1 MTLVLTLVYEGLCN
15 RAPSLSTVSGLWRHH
30 ASWLLGL
37 HTNGYLCLICSF
49 LPLHLTK
56 TYPLGHFFKK
66 VRSPFRT
73 LWVAKYVPLSCL
85 AEGVFQVHPHQRNIK
100 GPLPHVPIPTDGHC
114 LFSLFGLFD
123 WLICGSCGS
132 SVLLGLSLLATS
144 WGYSR
149 CGGFP
154 CGAQS
159 VDAQPSVVAAPGLWS
174 TGPTA
179 VAHWLSCSVACGIF
193 PGQGSNPCQGSK
205 QVYSLPLS
213 HQGSPP
219 LSILNLGHFAIHSF

>member
-1 MTLVLTLVYEGLCN
+1 MTLVLTLVYEGQRN
-15 RAPSLSTVSGLWRHH
+15 WAPSLSTVSGLWRHH

-37 HTNGYLCLICSF
+37 HTNDYLCLICSF
-49 LPLHLTK
+49 LPLRLTK

-66 VRSPFRT
+66 VCSPFRT

-85 AEGVFQVHPHQRNIK
+85 AEGGFQVHPHQHNIK
-100 GPLPHVPIPTDGHC
+100 GLLPHVPIPIDG
-114 LFSLFGLFD
+114 SLCFV

-132 SVLLGLSLLATS
+132 SVLLGLSLRAMS
-144 WGYSR
+144 WAR
-149 CGGFP
+149 CGGFS

-159 VDAQPSVVAAPGLWS
+159 VDSQASVVAAPGLWS

-179 VAHWLSCSVACGIF
+179 AAHWLSCSVARGIF
-193 PGQGSNPCQGSK
+193 PSQGSNPCQGSK